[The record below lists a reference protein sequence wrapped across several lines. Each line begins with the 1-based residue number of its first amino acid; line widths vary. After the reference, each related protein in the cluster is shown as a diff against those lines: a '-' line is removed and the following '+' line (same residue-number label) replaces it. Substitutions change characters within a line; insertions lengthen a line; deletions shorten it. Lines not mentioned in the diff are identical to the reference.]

1 MPIHTA
7 HGSVRPDVKEEIMRK
22 FLLSLSVVG
31 ILAGCASQ
39 IVEQRPV
46 QLTAAQISSIK
57 SAASYNLIDPTSPL
71 FRNIRGKYAKR
82 EDGTESI
89 IFCGEVNAKNRMGG
103 YTGFSPF
110 YGSIP
115 KGQNTPKIEFMD
127 RATDG
132 AFGTA
137 AMLCSAF

>member
-1 MPIHTA
+1 
-7 HGSVRPDVKEEIMRK
+7 MRRTLV
-22 FLLSLSVVG
+22 LLATVAIVS
-31 ILAGCASQ
+31 GCASQ

-46 QLTAAQISSIK
+46 QLTSAQVNSIK
-57 SAASYNLIDPTSPL
+57 DAATYNLIDPTTPL

-110 YGSIP
+110 YGNIP
-115 KGQNTPKIEFMD
+115 KGQSSAKVEFMD
-127 RATDG
+127 N
-132 AFGTA
+132 GTEGMLGNA
-137 AMLCSAF
+137 AMLCSGV

>member
-1 MPIHTA
+1 
-7 HGSVRPDVKEEIMRK
+7 MRRTLI
-22 FLLSLSVVG
+22 LLATVAVVS
-31 ILAGCASQ
+31 GCVSQ

-46 QLTAAQISSIK
+46 QLTSAQVSSIK
-57 SAASYNLIDPTSPL
+57 DAVTYNLIDPTTPL

-110 YGSIP
+110 YGNIP
-115 KGQNTPKIEFMD
+115 NGKTTAKVEFMD
-127 RATDG
+127 N
-132 AFGTA
+132 GTEGMLGNA
-137 AMLCSAF
+137 ALLCSGV